1 MYVGLI
7 VVINTLKSEAHKLSL
22 TSSINNM
29 NDVKV
34 CLVCSSNDVQVYET
48 LTEIADQ
55 CSNTNVVNAKM
66 KKTSLASIR
75 AGARFLQNEFSL
87 KYIGYIAELDHIKVL
102 SVLEKFVD
110 YQETIIALNKREK
123 NNKNVKPTFYQ
134 SLFSISEYLE
144 KIIANLIV

>member
-66 KKTSLASIR
+66 KKTSLA
-75 AGARFLQNEFSL
+75 
-87 KYIGYIAELDHIKVL
+87 
-102 SVLEKFVD
+102 
-110 YQETIIALNKREK
+110 
-123 NNKNVKPTFYQ
+123 
-134 SLFSISEYLE
+134 
-144 KIIANLIV
+144 